1 MYAGNLIYRD
11 AMRQIIYESVST
23 EPSAEQIAPH
33 ILRFARPE
41 NGMNGIT
48 GLLLAAN
55 DRFLQVIE
63 GPEESVSLTMDR
75 IREDPR
81 HHDIAIL
88 ADRPIEARAFAD
100 WAMAYRDE
108 GHPADLLDDRLRL
121 MVAGAPPEI
130 GERFRRFLHA

>member
-1 MYAGNLIYRD
+1 
-11 AMRQIIYESVST
+11 MRQIIYESVAT
-23 EPSAEQIAPH
+23 HRSAEDVAPD

-55 DRFLQVIE
+55 GRFLQVLE

-88 ADRPIEARAFAD
+88 VDEPIEARAFAD
-100 WAMAYRDE
+100 WAMAYRDQ

-121 MVAGAPPEI
+121 MVSGVPPEI
-130 GERFRRFLHA
+130 GDRFRHFLHA